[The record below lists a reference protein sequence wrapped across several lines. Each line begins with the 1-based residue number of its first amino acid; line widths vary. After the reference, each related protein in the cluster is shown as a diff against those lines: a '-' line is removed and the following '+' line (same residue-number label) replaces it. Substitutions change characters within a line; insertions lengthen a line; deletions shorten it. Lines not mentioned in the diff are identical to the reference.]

1 MIKTLKAS
9 LHQTFIIL
17 KLMNILIKLKFN
29 ILDFGL
35 IKNLCSQLIAI
46 NYKLYKKKTTRASHQ

>member
-1 MIKTLKAS
+1 M
-9 LHQTFIIL
+9 HQTFLIL